1 MNPGRVTLEKK
12 LYDLPGYSDGAFSYD
27 HSGEIPFFTCC
38 FLTSADG
45 EVNLWFFDA
54 FKRLSREGGFALKA
68 VYNQSYE
75 GVITLDLRL
84 CASWAISTSF

>member
-1 MNPGRVTLEKK
+1 MNPGRVIVEKK
-12 LYDLPGYSDGAFSYD
+12 LYDLPGYYDIAFSYNL
-27 HSGEIPFFTCC
+27 SGEIPFFTRC
-38 FLTSADG
+38 FQTYADG
-45 EVNLWFFDA
+45 EVKLRFFDV

-84 CASWAISTSF
+84 CASWAISTLF

>member
-38 FLTSADG
+38 FQTYADG
-45 EVNLWFFDA
+45 VSA
-54 FKRLSREGGFALKA
+54 
-68 VYNQSYE
+68 
-75 GVITLDLRL
+75 
-84 CASWAISTSF
+84 ASWAISTSC